1 MVYSYD
7 VEWDWDTDRPVCSA
21 SGSVWHPHQAAECP
35 LPALGGSCYLPLA
48 DRQVRSFLFVN
59 GWVRAFLNGWLLN
72 SSQNIQRHGGVLFYL
87 FSVIVKQ
94 EFPLLKNLVNYD
106 FRFLTLLFLPSFFT
120 SREVMSSPVTCLNRI
135 EKVGT
140 IVDTLSNTSTNHNG
154 FPVVVQ
160 VTGSDEVLFNGLGS
174 FFEWVFFWWLG
185 QFMTNKSTMYLVTDL
200 NN

>member
-1 MVYSYD
+1 MLYSAYGIQLAC
-7 VEWDWDTDRPVCSA
+7 WMRPVSSA

-59 GWVRAFLNGWLLN
+59 GWVGAILNGWLLN
-72 SSQNIQRHGGVLFYL
+72 STQNIQRHWERWCSVLF
-87 FSVIVKQ
+87 VQ
-94 EFPLLKNLVNYD
+94 CWNKNLVSGD

-174 FFEWVFFWWLG
+174 FFEGVYFGGYGDSWQINLPC
-185 QFMTNKSTMYLVTDL
+185 TL
-200 NN
+200 

>member
-1 MVYSYD
+1 
-7 VEWDWDTDRPVCSA
+7 
-21 SGSVWHPHQAAECP
+21 
-35 LPALGGSCYLPLA
+35 
-48 DRQVRSFLFVN
+48 
-59 GWVRAFLNGWLLN
+59 
-72 SSQNIQRHGGVLFYL
+72 
-87 FSVIVKQ
+87 
-94 EFPLLKNLVNYD
+94 
-106 FRFLTLLFLPSFFT
+106 
-120 SREVMSSPVTCLNRI
+120 MSSPVTCLNRI